1 MGKKKDDKRDYISS
15 LPMENSEMRERVISI
30 GKRISEELEQGNHPD
45 TLSRWMAHYIAQLIS
60 EAENNIGVKKK
71 KVEKEC
77 FETILKLWEYKSYF
91 PDGKK
96 PFERFDIIFDT
107 LEKLNPDNRNMF
119 FYRNQLEDEEPTD
132 DLVKKS
138 MKAAQII
145 DEAARVWLEC
155 IFKDAIELATDD
167 KIKEWLKIALPIK
180 RRDEVNIYFKVLN
193 SDDNDNLESRIK
205 NQINHLEKRIEQLNG
220 FKEYSERI
228 RTSFTNQITK
238 LKNMLA
244 KIDNE

>member
-1 MGKKKDDKRDYISS
+1 
-15 LPMENSEMRERVISI
+15 MENSEMRERVISL

-45 TLSRWMAHYIAQLIS
+45 TLSRWMAHYIAHLIS
-60 EAENNIGVKKK
+60 EAENNTGVKKK

-96 PFERFDIIFDT
+96 PFERFEVIFDT

-119 FYRNQLEDEEPTD
+119 FYRNQSEDEEPTD

-155 IFKDAIELATDD
+155 IFKDSIELATDD
-167 KIKEWLKIALPIK
+167 KIKEWVKMAMPTK
-180 RRDEVNIYFKVLN
+180 RRDEVNIYFEVLN
-193 SDDNDNLESRIK
+193 PDDNDDQKSRIE
-205 NQINHLEKRIEQLNG
+205 NQIKHIETRIEQLKG
-220 FKEYSERI
+220 FRDYNEKLC
-228 RTSFTNQITK
+228 TNFTNQIML
-238 LKNMLA
+238 LKRMLEEE
-244 KIDNE
+244 NNG